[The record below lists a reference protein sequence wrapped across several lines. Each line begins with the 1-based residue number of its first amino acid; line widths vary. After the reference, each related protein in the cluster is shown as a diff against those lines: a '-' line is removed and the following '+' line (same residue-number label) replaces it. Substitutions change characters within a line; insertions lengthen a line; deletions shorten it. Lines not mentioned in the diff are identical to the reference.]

1 MKLGFQGNNGKLVLT
16 ADNLKF
22 ACQEL
27 GIPDD
32 AHTLRRAAR
41 AFDLYHSGK
50 VEHITDHSFK
60 VASQNG
66 RQEEPY
72 QVLIKPTK
80 YGAYSCCTC
89 EDWMTYSGNEDLP
102 DVNFWC
108 KHSIAALVWLH
119 NNNVVCSATQG
130 KSGYNHNLPPNKT
143 ADNNGRK
150 RIANECGSALASE
163 LQDKLNAQI
172 DSQKNNGNGAQ
183 APSQQ
188 QLDLSDPF
196 QESEQYDI
204 DQIEGRRDGELVH
217 KLSNGEYVISYKGIM
232 TLAQKHGIEFSDG
245 FNSNTSQ
252 VIARARLNGNERVS
266 GKLPIPSQTTAIELA
281 KRNCARQLLPLAEIK
296 AIEHKAKLN
305 AEFNWLYAKAACL
318 KLVPEYN
325 LSILINDLVNAGKL
339 RQDNPSHYDR
349 TEWLMIHEYCK
360 KDAIAQAEMDP
371 EGKSLNRWS
380 YNSVV
385 FLEECQKRLDAMRA
399 EKQVEANEQPR
410 KQGNGKRK
418 LQMDKKLRTWL
429 VEADGTK
436 KAISC
441 REICEQFND
450 GSIVTRLRAGIDSG
464 ADISTVELN

>member
-1 MKLGFQGNNGKLVLT
+1 MKLGFQEQNNGNGKLVLT

-80 YGAYSCCTC
+80 YLPAGGYAYCTC
-89 EDWMTYSGNEDLP
+89 QDWMNYSGDQDLP

-119 NNNVVCSATQG
+119 NNNG
-130 KSGYNHNLPPNKT
+130 
-143 ADNNGRK
+143 NGRK
-150 RIANECGSALASE
+150 RIANECGSQEALE
-163 LQDKLNAQI
+163 LQNKLNSQL

-183 APSQQ
+183 APSQDNIDPSAKIFLESDK
-188 QLDLSDPF
+188 LDSA
-196 QESEQYDI
+196 
-204 DQIEGRRDGELVH
+204 QILTGEGSKAH
-217 KLSNGEYVISYKGIM
+217 KLSDGSYCISYLGICSLADKFGIITE
-232 TLAQKHGIEFSDG
+232 TLED
-245 FNSNTSQ
+245 
-252 VIARARLNGNERVS
+252 
-266 GKLPIPSQTTAIELA
+266 IPSKGFVTVRAMRNDTKNARKSIQPVNGSFDIAEGKA
-281 KRNCARQLLPLAEIK
+281 KRNAIRMLLPVAEIK
-296 AIEHKAKLN
+296 ATEHKAKLN
-305 AEFNWLYAKAACL
+305 AEFNWQKAKAACL

-325 LSILINDLVNAGKL
+325 LSILISDLVNAGKL
-339 RQDNPSHYDR
+339 RQENPSHYDR
-349 TEWLMIHEYCK
+349 TEWLMIHDYCK
-360 KDAIAQAEMDP
+360 KDAIAQKEIDP

-385 FLEECQKRLDAMRA
+385 FLEECQKRIDAMRA
-399 EKQVEANEQPR
+399 EKQVEANEQPLENS
-410 KQGNGKRK
+410 NGKRK
-418 LQMDKKLRTWL
+418 LQMDKKLNVWIL
-429 VEADGTK
+429 EADGTK
-436 KAISC
+436 TKTSC
-441 REICEQFND
+441 REICEQFESKQNPR
-450 GSIVTRLRAGIDSG
+450 IVTRLRAGIDSG